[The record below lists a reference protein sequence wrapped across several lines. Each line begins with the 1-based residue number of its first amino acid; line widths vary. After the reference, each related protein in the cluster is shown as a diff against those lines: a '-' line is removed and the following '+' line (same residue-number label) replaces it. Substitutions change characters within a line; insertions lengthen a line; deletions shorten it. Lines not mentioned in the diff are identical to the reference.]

1 MAGTGDD
8 PAALRAEL
16 VTMLPALRDVIN
28 WRQNHCGPLENEVQG
43 GLLLDVLIG
52 SSIVADEPSEDAVS
66 STAAALATRTT
77 PGTPWACSPRTPAYT
92 GER

>member
-43 GLLLDVLIG
+43 LFGQRKDG
-52 SSIVADEPSEDAVS
+52 PDGRRHHPAVG
-66 STAAALATRTT
+66 RQ
-77 PGTPWACSPRTPAYT
+77 
-92 GER
+92 